1 MADSLTQFKSELE
14 SRARMAEGY
23 ARSVRDPKLVTLWAD
38 RYCEAMDKG
47 DERGKDVYI
56 SALMLKSWDQLKKM
70 YEKTK
75 TAGMYS
81 YEEYTSILC
90 KCIMVACHYRAWQK
104 PGSKTNA
111 QACINQAIA
120 SRGVAEIMYDS
131 NRDTKRA
138 NVNALSMDAPIDDS
152 DGRTTFAE
160 TIVDEG
166 SGIEQTKER
175 LAIEGFVQ
183 HYIDDNKIIEAI
195 IFDTIAFDDCFRD
208 SKSVKTAETEEGET
222 VKYVV
227 RSSEFKKTECKRC
240 LSSLPE
246 DYDKYFFARYSV
258 DKDALEASLKTL
270 RASNDQ
276 KLSRF
281 IVKTLADAKKNAKV
295 TRELLAVD

>member
-1 MADSLTQFKSELE
+1 MTDSLTQFKLNLE
-14 SRARMAEGY
+14 SKAKMAEGY

-47 DERGKDVYI
+47 DEQGKDVYI
-56 SALMLKSWDQLKKM
+56 SALMLKSWDQIKKM

-81 YEEYTSILC
+81 YEEYTSILY
-90 KCIMVACHYRAWQK
+90 KCIMVACRYRAWQK

-131 NRDTKRA
+131 NRDTKKA

-166 SGIEQTKER
+166 GGMGQTEEK

-183 HYIDDNKIIEAI
+183 HYINDNKIIEAI

-208 SKSVKTAETEEGET
+208 VKSVKTVKTEEGRSFR
-222 VKYVV
+222 YAV
-227 RSSEFKKTECKRC
+227 RNSEFKKTECKRC

-246 DYDKYFFARYSV
+246 DYDKYFFSRYSV

-281 IVKTLADAKKNAKV
+281 IVKTLADAKKNARM
-295 TRELLAVD
+295 TRELLITK

>member
-1 MADSLTQFKSELE
+1 MTDSLTQFKLNLE
-14 SRARMAEGY
+14 GKAKMAEGY

-47 DERGKDVYI
+47 DEQGKDVYI
-56 SALMLKSWDQLKKM
+56 SALMLKSWDQTKKM

-81 YEEYTSILC
+81 YEEYTSILY

-131 NRDTKRA
+131 NRDTKKA

-166 SGIEQTKER
+166 GGMRQTEEK

-183 HYIDDNKIIEAI
+183 HYINDNKIIEAI

-208 SKSVKTAETEEGET
+208 VKSVKTVKTEEGRSFR
-222 VKYVV
+222 YAV
-227 RSSEFKKTECKRC
+227 RNSEFKKTECKRC

-246 DYDKYFFARYSV
+246 DYDKYFFSRYSV

-281 IVKTLADAKKNAKV
+281 IVKTLADAKKNARM
-295 TRELLAVD
+295 TRELLITK

>member
-1 MADSLTQFKSELE
+1 
-14 SRARMAEGY
+14 
-23 ARSVRDPKLVTLWAD
+23 
-38 RYCEAMDKG
+38 
-47 DERGKDVYI
+47 
-56 SALMLKSWDQLKKM
+56 
-70 YEKTK
+70 
-75 TAGMYS
+75 
-81 YEEYTSILC
+81 
-90 KCIMVACHYRAWQK
+90 
-104 PGSKTNA
+104 
-111 QACINQAIA
+111 
-120 SRGVAEIMYDS
+120 MYDS

-160 TIVDEG
+160 TIADEG

-258 DKDALEASLKTL
+258 DKGALEASLKTL

>member
-1 MADSLTQFKSELE
+1 MTDSLTQFKLNLE
-14 SRARMAEGY
+14 GKAKMAEGY

-47 DERGKDVYI
+47 DEQGKDVYI
-56 SALMLKSWDQLKKM
+56 SALMLKSWDQIKKM

-81 YEEYTSILC
+81 YEEYTSILY

-131 NRDTKRA
+131 NRDTKKA

-166 SGIEQTKER
+166 GGMRQTEEK

-183 HYIDDNKIIEAI
+183 HYINDNKIIEAI

-208 SKSVKTAETEEGET
+208 VKSVKTVKTKEGRSFR
-222 VKYVV
+222 YAV
-227 RSSEFKKTECKRC
+227 RNSEFKKTECKRC

-246 DYDKYFFARYSV
+246 DYDKYFFSRYSV

-281 IVKTLADAKKNAKV
+281 IVKTLADAKKNARM
-295 TRELLAVD
+295 TRELLITK

>member
-1 MADSLTQFKSELE
+1 M
-14 SRARMAEGY
+14 
-23 ARSVRDPKLVTLWAD
+23 
-38 RYCEAMDKG
+38 
-47 DERGKDVYI
+47 
-56 SALMLKSWDQLKKM
+56 
-70 YEKTK
+70 
-75 TAGMYS
+75 
-81 YEEYTSILC
+81 
-90 KCIMVACHYRAWQK
+90 
-104 PGSKTNA
+104 
-111 QACINQAIA
+111 
-120 SRGVAEIMYDS
+120 
-131 NRDTKRA
+131 
-138 NVNALSMDAPIDDS
+138 
-152 DGRTTFAE
+152 
-160 TIVDEG
+160 
-166 SGIEQTKER
+166 
-175 LAIEGFVQ
+175 Q

-246 DYDKYFFARYSV
+246 DYDEYFFARYSV

>member
-1 MADSLTQFKSELE
+1 MTDSLTQFKLNLE
-14 SRARMAEGY
+14 SKAKMAEGY

-47 DERGKDVYI
+47 DEQGKDVYI
-56 SALMLKSWDQLKKM
+56 SALMLKSWDQIKKM

-75 TAGMYS
+75 TAWMYS
-81 YEEYTSILC
+81 YEEYTSILYR
-90 KCIMVACHYRAWQK
+90 CIMVACRYRAWQK

-131 NRDTKRA
+131 NRDTKKA

-166 SGIEQTKER
+166 GGMGQTEEK

-183 HYIDDNKIIEAI
+183 HYINDNKIIEAI
-195 IFDTIAFDDCFRD
+195 VFDTIAFDDCFRD
-208 SKSVKTAETEEGET
+208 VKSVKTVKTEEGRSFR
-222 VKYVV
+222 YAV
-227 RSSEFKKTECKRC
+227 RNSEFKKTECKRC

-246 DYDKYFFARYSV
+246 DYDKYFFSRYSV

-281 IVKTLADAKKNAKV
+281 IVKTLADAKKNARM
-295 TRELLAVD
+295 TRELLITK

>member
-1 MADSLTQFKSELE
+1 MTDSLTQFKLNLE
-14 SRARMAEGY
+14 SKAKMAEGY

-47 DERGKDVYI
+47 DEQGKDVYI
-56 SALMLKSWDQLKKM
+56 SALMLKSWDQIKKM

-81 YEEYTSILC
+81 YEEYTSILY
-90 KCIMVACHYRAWQK
+90 KCIMVACRYRAWQK

-131 NRDTKRA
+131 NRDTKKA

-166 SGIEQTKER
+166 GGLRQTEEK

-183 HYIDDNKIIEAI
+183 HYINDNKIIEAI

-208 SKSVKTAETEEGET
+208 VKSVKTVKTEEGRSFR
-222 VKYVV
+222 YAV
-227 RSSEFKKTECKRC
+227 RNSEFKKTECKRC

-246 DYDKYFFARYSV
+246 DYDKYFFSRYSV

-281 IVKTLADAKKNAKV
+281 IVKTLADAKKNARM
-295 TRELLAVD
+295 TRELLITK